1 MKQPNILM
9 YHRIEIDN
17 TNSIN
22 NLYYKRNMVVSVQN
36 LFKTIDTYLQNGLK
50 FGKIQSCLK
59 FENCFHLTFD
69 DGFKEHLEIAKIL
82 KQKYKIDFDCITF
95 SVNVGNSYFQ
105 IYTGMDLIYT
115 IFANNQQS
123 KLFETINIKQ
133 TTDLQSIKNHIF
145 TLNNNEILELSNQF
159 SDLYPKLQNT
169 FLTESEILELSKHFS
184 IASHGITHR
193 FLTSDIENSKIE
205 IQQSKE
211 FLERKINRNIDTF
224 CYPEGKN
231 NSEIQNFCKCAGYKF
246 AFSIKHEQENN
257 YCIGRI
263 IK

>member
-22 NLYYKRNMVVSVQN
+22 DLYYKRNMVVSVQN
-36 LFKTIDTYLQNGLK
+36 LFDTIDTYLQNGLK
-50 FGKIQSCLK
+50 FGNIESCLK
-59 FENCFHLTFD
+59 FENCFHLSFD
-69 DGFKEHLEIAKIL
+69 DGFKEHLEIAKII
-82 KQKYKIDFDCITF
+82 KQKYNADYDCITF
-95 SVNVGNSYFQ
+95 SVNVGNSYSQ
-105 IYTGMDLIYT
+105 TYTGMDLIYS
-115 IFANNQQS
+115 IYANNQQS
-123 KLFETINIKQ
+123 KLLEIINIKQ
-133 TTDLQSIKNHIF
+133 TIDLQIIKNHIF
-145 TLNNNEILELSNQF
+145 TLTKNDILELSNKF